1 MMQSWFSKM
10 TTGMIY
16 LGTFCLSVLSFF
28 TTYKGLTILLD
39 PPLAIIGSLGLQ
51 IALLGLAWNLMRSR
65 QSKTIHMA
73 VFMVAAA
80 FSIFFSYA
88 NFDSSLKS
96 YTRTALARSSYVD
109 TARPI
114 LTSYAQAAKEA
125 LVKGSYQTD
134 RLSKLAEL
142 EEKKGWATIVDE
154 GSDDAYVQ
162 SVLEGARRTVKSW
175 KENEGTDYRQGG
187 GKGIILNYIESHI
200 ALSIQNV
207 RQVEEYSVLLDSLL
221 LAFGTDDAVDNQYAL
236 VNQAWV
242 AFPTSQIAALTSAQ
256 PDIAPPPNPSN
267 FVELPESR
275 QQAFQ
280 LVIEDLITMDYLAFF
295 SLLLA
300 FAIDFIVI
308 VMAFAGSLRMD
319 DSSALFDRVRQE
331 ASRQIK
337 RMSLDNSD
345 AITQTLGKNLDR
357 FKVAGRYDLDVD
369 RFFGEH
375 RQSRKEARI
384 TLRRGSELIE
394 DDSVTEVENERPSE
408 HSLTEL

>member
-1 MMQSWFSKM
+1 
-10 TTGMIY
+10 
-16 LGTFCLSVLSFF
+16 TFCLSVLSFF

-39 PPLAIIGSLGLQ
+39 PPLAVIGSLGLQ
-51 IALLGLAWNLMRSR
+51 IALLGLAWNLMKVR
-65 QSKTIHMA
+65 QSRAIYMG

-114 LTSYAQAAKEA
+114 LTSYAMAAKEA
-125 LVKGSYQTD
+125 LVKGNYQTD

-154 GSDDAYVQ
+154 GSNDPYVQ
-162 SVLEGARRTVKSW
+162 SVLEGARRTVESW
-175 KENEGTDYRQGG
+175 KRNEGTDYRQGG
-187 GKGIILNYIESHI
+187 GRGIILNYIESHI
-200 ALSIQNV
+200 ALSVQNV
-207 RQVEEYSVLLDSLL
+207 RQVEAYSVLLDSLL

-242 AFPTSQIAALTSAQ
+242 VFPTSQIAALTSVQ
-256 PDIAPPPNPSN
+256 PDVAPPPNPSN
-267 FVELPESR
+267 FVELPKSR

-319 DSSALFDRVRQE
+319 DSSTLFDRVRQE

-337 RMSLDNSD
+337 RMPLDDSK
-345 AITQTLGKNLDR
+345 AITRTLRKNLNR
-357 FKVAGRYDLDVD
+357 FETAGRYNLDVD

-375 RQSRKEARI
+375 RQSRKDARI
-384 TLRRGSELIE
+384 TLQRGPELVE
-394 DDSVTEVENERPSE
+394 DDSVTKVEDERPSE